1 MDSTSAGPETLTGPV
16 NHLQDDSDMND
27 SENTYYGYD
36 LCVGGYFEMPTSDAR
51 KLLPSHLEPLEV
63 QHDRSI
69 LAITAFHFN
78 ESMVGEY
85 DEIVL
90 AVVVPPMV
98 EPNKPLPKAAFFPF
112 MVGTST
118 PESREHA
125 IERWRL
131 PHYMKDVDID
141 FVPGDGEITVKVSDE
156 GQPVLE
162 MVVTDHD
169 RAEAGNTYMCFTVD
183 PEDRYK
189 VNILMEANHSEHEE
203 ETGSLTLF
211 EHPMTEGLTIDDVNT
226 YPFREEWYGKGLQ
239 TFDRM
244 VDL

>member
-1 MDSTSAGPETLTGPV
+1 MS
-16 NHLQDDSDMND
+16 D
-27 SENTYYGYD
+27 SENTFYGFD

-51 KLLPSHLEPLEV
+51 KLLPAHLEPLEV
-63 QHDRSI
+63 QHGRSI

-90 AVVVPPMV
+90 AVVVPPLV
-98 EPNKPLPKAAFFPF
+98 EPGKPLPKAAFFPF

-118 PESREHA
+118 EASREHA

-131 PHYMKDVDID
+131 PHYMKDVDVD
-141 FVPGDGEITVKVSDE
+141 FEQDGDEITVRVSDD
-156 GQPVLE
+156 GQPVME
-162 MVVTDHD
+162 MVVTNHE
-169 RAEAGNTYMCFTVD
+169 RATASNNYMCFTVD

-189 VNILMEANHSEHEE
+189 VNILMEADHAEHEE
-203 ETGSLTLF
+203 ETGSLTLY
-211 EHPMTEGLTIDDVNT
+211 EHPMNEGLTIDEVNT

-244 VDL
+244 VNF